1 MHERESRRDA
11 GSAVERR
18 AEERTLRLRDGRTL
32 GYAEYGTARGKPV
45 LVFHGSAGAR
55 LQARVAHEPAL
66 ARGIRII
73 APDRPGQGLS
83 TRRPGRTIAD
93 WPDDVRELADA
104 LGIARFAVVGISGG
118 GPYAAACA
126 WALPERVSHAGIISG
141 VAPGAGRDLA
151 NGLRRR
157 AHGLVNLVLD
167 RPGLMRA
174 VIDLAA
180 VPCRRVPDRIFER
193 ARALAPP
200 ADQPILCRPEVAAA
214 LSAGLRE
221 AFRQGGQGV
230 ADELLLLMRPWTV
243 RLQEIQVPVRLWHG
257 EADDMVPVA
266 MGRYFAQAIPDC
278 HAEFL
283 PASGHYLVF
292 DRIGTFLEAMVE

>member
-1 MHERESRRDA
+1 MTGPFEDL
-11 GSAVERR
+11 
-18 AEERTLRLRDGRTL
+18 TLRLRDGRTL
-32 GYAEYGTARGKPV
+32 GYAEYGVADGRPV
-45 LVFHGSAGAR
+45 LVFHGSLGAR
-55 LQARVAHEPAL
+55 LQARVAHLPAL
-66 ARGIRII
+66 SRGIRII

-104 LGIARFAVVGISGG
+104 LGFARFAVVGISGG

-126 WALPERVSHAGIISG
+126 WALPERVSRAGIISG
-141 VAPGAGRDLA
+141 VAPGAGHDLA
-151 NGLRRR
+151 NGLRQRG
-157 AHGLVNLVLD
+157 HGLVSLVLA

-174 VIDLAA
+174 VMDLAA
-180 VPCRRVPDRIFER
+180 VPCRRLPDRIFER

-200 ADQPILCRPEVAAA
+200 EDQPILRRPEVAAA
-214 LSAGLRE
+214 LSASLRE

-266 MGRYFAQAIPDC
+266 MGRHFAQAIPNC
-278 HAEFL
+278 RAEFM
-283 PASGHYLVF
+283 PGGGHYLVF
-292 DRIGTFLEAMVE
+292 ERLGAFLEAMIE

>member
-1 MHERESRRDA
+1 
-11 GSAVERR
+11 
-18 AEERTLRLRDGRTL
+18 L
-32 GYAEYGTARGKPV
+32 GYAEYGAAGGKPV
-45 LVFHGSAGAR
+45 LVFHGSPGAR
-55 LQARVAHEPAL
+55 VQARVAHAPAL

-83 TRRPGRTIAD
+83 TRRSGRAIAD

-126 WALPERVSHAGIISG
+126 WALPERVRRAGIISG
-141 VAPGAGRDLA
+141 VAPGAGHDLA

-157 AHGLVNLVLD
+157 ANRLFNLVLD

-174 VIDLAA
+174 VMDLAA
-180 VPCRRVPDRIFER
+180 LPCRRLPDRILER
-193 ARALAPP
+193 AHALASP
-200 ADQPILCRPEVAAA
+200 ADQPTLRRPEVAAA

-243 RLQEIQVPVRLWHG
+243 RLDEIEVPVRLWHG
-257 EADDMVPVA
+257 EADDMVPVS

-278 HAEFL
+278 RAEFL
-283 PASGHYLVF
+283 PGGGHYLVF
-292 DRIGTFLEAMVE
+292 ERLGAFLEAMVE